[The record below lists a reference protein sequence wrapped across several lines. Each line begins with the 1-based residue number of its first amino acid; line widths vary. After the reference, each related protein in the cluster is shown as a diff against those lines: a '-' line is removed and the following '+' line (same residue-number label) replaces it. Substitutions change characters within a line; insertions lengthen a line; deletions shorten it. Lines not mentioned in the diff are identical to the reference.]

1 MGREEK
7 SVLGNNASVII
18 ELKESLCDEMQSCC
32 LELYLRAA
40 LCVSYSRITLPLAR
54 FRGMF
59 KYLSEKFGFSL

>member
-18 ELKESLCDEMQSCC
+18 ELKGSLCDEMQSCC

-40 LCVSYSRITLPLAR
+40 LGVSYYFTAR
-54 FRGMF
+54 LFPKNVQIF
-59 KYLSEKFGFSL
+59 K

>member
-40 LCVSYSRITLPLAR
+40 LCVSYYITPSS
-54 FRGMF
+54 FSKNVQIF
-59 KYLSEKFGFSL
+59 K